1 MLSQNLYAH
10 YSNTSHLYDVH
21 ILKLTLTVLKI
32 FNVFFTRT
40 LFYLC
45 NFAPTNYDNRLKRF
59 GLQRLKLCR
68 IIHDIC
74 FMFKLTHCLT
84 DFNLHH
90 AICYAPNVGTKGHRY
105 KLYIAHA
112 RKLIPSTH
120 FMHCIMPMWNFLPD
134 QCFSPDTYNAFR
146 TKICKIDFSRFLVC
160 EF

>member
-1 MLSQNLYAH
+1 MKIIIVNINNDNH
-10 YSNTSHLYDVH
+10 YKYNNNH
-21 ILKLTLTVLKI
+21 
-32 FNVFFTRT
+32 
-40 LFYLC
+40 C
-45 NFAPTNYDNRLKRF
+45 M
-59 GLQRLKLCR
+59 CR

-120 FMHCIMPMWNFLPD
+120 FMHCIMPIWNFLPD
-134 QCFSPDTYNAFR
+134 QCFSPDTYNALR
-146 TKICKIDFSRFLVC
+146 TKIRKLILAGS
-160 EF
+160 